1 VRDDSFI
8 EGLAVRSSGVAI
20 LVGVTCMVTSSM
32 TALAASN
39 ADSALTT
46 AQHLDVLSFPN
57 SIDARK
63 RPGAETLADYGFTRI
78 EKTNDGVRLIDP
90 SRQWVFGVKIVED
103 DGGIKVLCI
112 QDEAVSNGRFFS
124 QSTIEVKLG
133 RDGLFHGTGRMPQND
148 QCPPFHG

>member
-1 VRDDSFI
+1 MRISN
-8 EGLAVRSSGVAI
+8 VAM
-20 LVGVTCMVTSSM
+20 LVGLMWM
-32 TALAASN
+32 TASAVPASAGSN

-57 SIDARK
+57 SMYARK
-63 RPGAETLADYGFTRI
+63 RPGARTPGDYGFTRI
-78 EKTNDGVRLIDP
+78 ERAEGGVRLLDP
-90 SRQWVFGVKIVED
+90 TRQWVFGVKIVED

-133 RDGLFHGTGRMPQND
+133 RDGLFHGTGRTPQSD
-148 QCPPFHG
+148 QCPPYHG